1 MVNFTVDEI
10 RVIMDKPENIR
21 NMSVI
26 AHVDHGKSTLT
37 DSLIAKAGI
46 IAEAKAGDTRYMDT
60 RKDEA
65 ERGITIKSTGV
76 SLYYEY
82 KGNSALVTSTN
93 PHYLINLIDSPG
105 HVDFS
110 SEVTAALR
118 VTDGALVVVD
128 CVEGVCVQTETVL
141 RQALAERI
149 KPVLIVNKVDRNM
162 LELQLD
168 SEAMYQNFSR
178 TIEKVN
184 VIISTYDTGVM
195 GDLMIDPSKAN
206 CAFGSGLMGWA
217 FTLRQF
223 ANIYAAKFGVEE
235 SKMMDRLWGENYFDG
250 PGKKWKKSAVADS
263 GALLRRCFCTMVI
276 EPIQRIASACMEGN
290 NEALDKMLPA
300 LGIQLKAEDR
310 ELQGR
315 KLLKKIMQKWLN
327 AADCLL
333 EMMIIHLPSPKTA
346 GAYRTEVLYEGPIDD
361 PCGTAMRNCDPA
373 GPLMLYIS
381 KMVPTVDR
389 GRFFAFGRVFSGTVA
404 TGQKVR
410 IMGANYQPGSKND
423 LSIKSIQRTV
433 LMMGRTTEPIQDV
446 PAGNTV
452 GLVGVDQ
459 YLLKTGTISDHE
471 DAHNI
476 RTMKYSVSPVVR
488 VAVKPKN
495 AADLPKLVEGLK
507 KLSKSDPLVQ
517 CTSSENGEHIIAGS
531 GELHVE
537 ICLNDLEGEFA
548 CIELIKSD
556 PVVTYK
562 ETVTAQSNQVC
573 LSKSPNKHNRLYCVA
588 VPMGEGLPEDIE
600 QGRVAPKMD
609 QKVLI
614 NLLSGTY
621 NWDPNDVK
629 KLWDFGPDNTG
640 ANVLVDTTTGVQY
653 LSEIRDSLQNGFQWA
668 TREGPL
674 CGENMRGVRINIMD
688 VTLHADAIHR
698 GGGQIIPTARRVYYA
713 SELTAMPALQEPMFL
728 VEIQVPAD
736 SIGGVYQCLNTRR
749 GIVHS
754 EEPVQGTP
762 MSMVKAYLPVAE
774 SFGFTASLR
783 SMTSGQAFPQCVFD
797 HWQIVTG
804 DPLDITTKA
813 SEIVRGIRK
822 RKGLREDIPPLE
834 EYVDKL

>member
-10 RVIMDKPENIR
+10 RAIMDRPENIR

-46 IAEAKAGDTRYMDT
+46 IAEARAGDMRYTDT

-82 KGNSALVTSTN
+82 TGTSALVTSSN

-141 RQALAERI
+141 RQALSERI

-168 SEAMYQNFSR
+168 AESMYQNFCR

-184 VIISTYDTGVM
+184 VIISTYDCGIM
-195 GDLMIDPSKAN
+195 GDLQIDPTKAN

-223 ANIYAAKFGVEE
+223 AGIYSRKFGVEE
-235 SKMMDRLWGENYFDG
+235 SKMMDKLWGENYFDAKA
-250 PGKKWKKSAVADS
+250 KKWKKNNVADS
-263 GALLRRCFCTMVI
+263 GEPLRRAFCTMVI
-276 EPIQRIASACMEGN
+276 EPIQRIASACVEGN
-290 NEALDKMLPA
+290 NESLDKMLPV
-300 LGIQLKAEDR
+300 LGIQLKTEDR

-410 IMGANYQPGSKND
+410 IMGANYRPGSKND
-423 LSIKSIQRTV
+423 LAIKSIQRTV
-433 LMMGRTTEPIQDV
+433 LMMGRATEPIQDV

-459 YLLKTGTISDHE
+459 YLVKTGTISDHE
-471 DAHNI
+471 EAHNI

-517 CTSSENGEHIIAGS
+517 CTSSDNGEHIIAGS

-600 QGRVAPKMD
+600 NGKVAPKMD
-609 QKVLI
+609 QKLMI
-614 NLLSGTY
+614 NHLSTNYG
-621 NWDPNDVK
+621 WDPNDVK
-629 KLWDFGPDNTG
+629 KLWDFGPDNSG

-653 LSEIRDSLQNGFQWA
+653 LNEIRDSMQNGFQWA
-668 TREGPL
+668 TREGAM
-674 CGENMRGVRINIMD
+674 CAENMRGVRINIVD

-713 SELTAMPALQEPMFL
+713 CELTARPALQEPMFL
-728 VEIQVPAD
+728 VEIQCPSD

-754 EEPVQGTP
+754 EEPVSGTP
-762 MSMVKAYLPVAE
+762 QSLVKAYLPVAE
-774 SFGFTASLR
+774 SFGFAAHLR

-797 HWQIVTG
+797 HWQVVPG
-804 DPLDITTKA
+804 DPLDASTKA
-813 SEIVRGIRK
+813 NEIVRAIRK
-822 RKGLREDIPPLE
+822 RKSLREDIPPLD
-834 EYVDKL
+834 EYIDKL

>member
-1 MVNFTVDEI
+1 
-10 RVIMDKPENIR
+10 
-21 NMSVI
+21 
-26 AHVDHGKSTLT
+26 
-37 DSLIAKAGI
+37 
-46 IAEAKAGDTRYMDT
+46 
-60 RKDEA
+60 
-65 ERGITIKSTGV
+65 
-76 SLYYEY
+76 
-82 KGNSALVTSTN
+82 
-93 PHYLINLIDSPG
+93 
-105 HVDFS
+105 
-110 SEVTAALR
+110 
-118 VTDGALVVVD
+118 
-128 CVEGVCVQTETVL
+128 
-141 RQALAERI
+141 
-149 KPVLIVNKVDRNM
+149 
-162 LELQLD
+162 
-168 SEAMYQNFSR
+168 
-178 TIEKVN
+178 
-184 VIISTYDTGVM
+184 
-195 GDLMIDPSKAN
+195 
-206 CAFGSGLMGWA
+206 
-217 FTLRQF
+217 
-223 ANIYAAKFGVEE
+223 
-235 SKMMDRLWGENYFDG
+235 
-250 PGKKWKKSAVADS
+250 
-263 GALLRRCFCTMVI
+263 
-276 EPIQRIASACMEGN
+276 
-290 NEALDKMLPA
+290 
-300 LGIQLKAEDR
+300 
-310 ELQGR
+310 
-315 KLLKKIMQKWLN
+315 
-327 AADCLL
+327 
-333 EMMIIHLPSPKTA
+333 
-346 GAYRTEVLYEGPIDD
+346 
-361 PCGTAMRNCDPA
+361 
-373 GPLMLYIS
+373 
-381 KMVPTVDR
+381 
-389 GRFFAFGRVFSGTVA
+389 
-404 TGQKVR
+404 
-410 IMGANYQPGSKND
+410 MGANYQPGSKND

-600 QGRVAPKMD
+600 HGRVAPKMD

-804 DPLDITTKA
+804 DPLDVTTKA
-813 SEIVRGIRK
+813 SEIVRAIRK
-822 RKGLREDIPPLE
+822 RKGLREDIPPLD